1 MEGLLHFVNLSAAK
15 PFYTTNEKAIG
26 FAYRTNSYSGIF
38 YAIFLGDHNG
48 RKHFA
53 GSGAPPVR
61 DQPPER
67 NEEVSGLS
75 RPVPDA

>member
-15 PFYTTNEKAIG
+15 MFYTTNEKAIG
-26 FAYRTNSYSGIF
+26 FAYRMNSYAASF
-38 YAIFLGDHNG
+38 YADILGDHNG

-67 NEEVSGLS
+67 NEAVSGLS